1 MFVAFTIHLHDLSH
15 NLLHLH
21 IGGMVR
27 KLPLG
32 HCLKFIDLLPE
43 RLLFN
48 LNLKTRDKAT
58 SRSAWFS
65 VPERSLNPHSNSCR

>member
-1 MFVAFTIHLHDLSH
+1 MFVAFTIHLHDLSY

-48 LNLKTRDKAT
+48 LNLIH
-58 SRSAWFS
+58 
-65 VPERSLNPHSNSCR
+65 PG

>member
-21 IGGMVR
+21 IGGMAR
-27 KLPLG
+27 KLLLG
-32 HCLKFIDLLPE
+32 QCLKFIDLLPE

-48 LNLKTRDKAT
+48 LNLIH
-58 SRSAWFS
+58 
-65 VPERSLNPHSNSCR
+65 PG